1 MRSQRVWCFALFAS
15 LSMVLVSSLTV
26 QAQTPA
32 PQPLAPLP
40 LISGGQRV
48 WVTTADG
55 RVFTGNLVL
64 FTPAGVVV
72 RKGGADARIEFGD
85 VRRIEVPDRLGNG
98 IRNGAIVGAVFYG
111 AMSAAFAGGECDHGC
126 GGVVAFVV
134 VGSAFGAALGAGIGA
149 LVDYLIV
156 GRDVIYS
163 APPPASVR
171 FAPILA
177 PTRAGMAVRI
187 AWR

>member
-1 MRSQRVWCFALFAS
+1 VSVS
-15 LSMVLVSSLTV
+15 LSLVLVFAPGAE
-26 QAQTPA
+26 AQTLA
-32 PQPLAPLP
+32 PQQLAPLP

-48 WVTTADG
+48 WVTTTDG

-85 VRRIEVPDRLGNG
+85 VRKIEVPDRLGNG
-98 IRNGAIVGAVFYG
+98 IRNGAIAGGVLYGTMSIAFAAGECEGHCDGVVPFALITTAVGAG
-111 AMSAAFAGGECDHGC
+111 
-126 GGVVAFVV
+126 
-134 VGSAFGAALGAGIGA
+134 LGAGIGA
-149 LVDYLIV
+149 LVDYLTV

-163 APPPASVR
+163 ASPPASVR

-177 PTRAGMAVRI
+177 PARAGVRVRI
-187 AWR
+187 SWR